1 MGSTQRGTMGVSLA
15 YRGRLADL
23 TRIED
28 FEDRVLDFALE
39 VGGQARIWR
48 SHADRDPQRMVR
60 GLILDLAPGQE
71 STSLLFSP
79 EGWLIG
85 LVDIED
91 AELGKLTEP
100 P

>member
-1 MGSTQRGTMGVSLA
+1 MGVTIH

-28 FEDRVLDFALE
+28 FEDRLVDFALE
-39 VGGQARIWR
+39 IGGMARIWR
-48 SHADRDPQRMVR
+48 TWADDNPERMVR
-60 GLILDLAPGQE
+60 GVILDLAPGQE
-71 STSLLFSP
+71 STSLLLSP

-85 LVDIED
+85 LTDIQDVED
-91 AELGKLTEP
+91 GRVVEP